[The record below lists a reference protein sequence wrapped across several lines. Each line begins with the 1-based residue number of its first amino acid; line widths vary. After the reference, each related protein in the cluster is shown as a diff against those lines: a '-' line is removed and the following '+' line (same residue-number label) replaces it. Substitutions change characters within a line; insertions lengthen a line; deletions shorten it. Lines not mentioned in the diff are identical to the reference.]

1 MLRKQQNQGQEETS
15 AVHFHAN
22 CLGVCIPVKLP
33 GSSPCKRQDIKPR
46 SSHALGSG
54 AQFRS
59 VSKLHIVGLLWA
71 EHAALLALDKA
82 PYPCWLHHI
91 YPYETVPG
99 RLFHLWKTLFSKPAL
114 CWAHLSFHTPSQGS
128 YLSAV
133 IYSLMQH
140 FPILWDNNHEAFKF
154 QLSRAG
160 VQRGCGLHSEDNGNL
175 RQGTPVQGPPG
186 RKATS
191 FSFTFPS
198 P

>member
-1 MLRKQQNQGQEETS
+1 MWETRCQAQIQPQDPGHNSYLSPSCTWWGCSSLSMLHFSSQTKPHIQ
-15 AVHFHAN
+15 AVHIIFILKRPN
-22 CLGVCIPVKLP
+22 QEDCFIFGKNLF
-33 GSSPCKRQDIKPR
+33 CKR
-46 SSHALGSG
+46 
-54 AQFRS
+54 
-59 VSKLHIVGLLWA
+59 
-71 EHAALLALDKA
+71 
-82 PYPCWLHHI
+82 
-91 YPYETVPG
+91 
-99 RLFHLWKTLFSKPAL
+99 AL
-114 CWAHLSFHTPSQGS
+114 CWSHLSFHTPSQGS

-160 VQRGCGLHSEDNGNL
+160 VQRGCGLCSADNGNL

-191 FSFTFPS
+191 FSLTFPS

>member
-1 MLRKQQNQGQEETS
+1 MSSPDPATLLAPRHNSYLCSCWTLWACFRLNTLHVSFETKPYIH
-15 AVHFHAN
+15 AVHIIFI
-22 CLGVCIPVKLP
+22 LM
-33 GSSPCKRQDIKPR
+33 
-46 SSHALGSG
+46 
-54 AQFRS
+54 
-59 VSKLHIVGLLWA
+59 
-71 EHAALLALDKA
+71 
-82 PYPCWLHHI
+82 
-91 YPYETVPG
+91 
-99 RLFHLWKTLFSKPAL
+99 RLSQEDCFVFGKTLLCKPAL
-114 CWAHLSFHTPSQGS
+114 CWAHPSFHAPSQGS

-160 VQRGCGLHSEDNGNL
+160 VQRGCGLRSKDNGNL

-191 FSFTFPS
+191 FSLTFPS

>member
-1 MLRKQQNQGQEETS
+1 MSNPDPAT
-15 AVHFHAN
+15 
-22 CLGVCIPVKLP
+22 
-33 GSSPCKRQDIKPR
+33 
-46 SSHALGSG
+46 
-54 AQFRS
+54 
-59 VSKLHIVGLLWA
+59 
-71 EHAALLALDKA
+71 LLALGHNSYLC
-82 PYPCWLHHI
+82 PSCTLWVCSGLSILHVSSKTKPHI
-91 YPYETVPG
+91 HAVHIIFNLT
-99 RLFHLWKTLFSKPAL
+99 RLSQEDFFIFGKIRFCKLAL
-114 CWAHLSFHTPSQGS
+114 CWAHLFFHTPSQGS

-160 VQRGCGLHSEDNGNL
+160 VQRGCGLRSEDNGNL

-191 FSFTFPS
+191 FSLTFPS